1 MKLLVGR
8 HYDAPDVQRELTK
21 LPFKAA
27 KLPHGGVGIYISY
40 DNEQKLVSAEHSLAM
55 MMVLAKET
63 VNKANNG
70 VNIGDAVFA
79 VPNWFTESQRIGFIN
94 ACEIASLPT
103 LKIANE
109 STLVALSYG
118 IFKSAKNLFSP
129 KDSQYIM
136 FVDIGYSCYTVTIV
150 DFIQENM
157 KVMATVCDKELGG
170 RDFDDIIIEYMAEQ
184 FEAKTK
190 INVRNNRKAVLKMQI
205 AAEKAKKTL
214 SPAGV
219 NEAIISVEC
228 LSEDHDLNCRITRE
242 EFENRCSSLFSRLEA
257 PLNQCLTEAGLTKE
271 QIFECELVGGSSRV
285 NMIKICLG
293 KLLGLDNSL
302 LNSGLKTT
310 MNADEAVARGGALQC
325 AMLSSRMK
333 VKPFKIIETLY
344 YGLVVSWDKD
354 NSGDESEMK
363 DEGKTDESEV
373 ETSGDS
379 AVIYTRGA
387 PIPQKAK
394 RLTFRNKSKDFTI
407 NVSYDDSSLY
417 LLPSGE
423 SKLVAKYTIRVPESV
438 SATGPKDVRVTLN
451 LDKNGLVYVQTA
463 QSLETIIVE
472 ETSEDSKVPESKDG
486 NEGEEKA
493 TPVPTEPKKKLKKT
507 DLVVDSEKFGLT
519 NEDIKI
525 TLELEASMSFED
537 KLIVETSDRRNEL
550 ESYIYAIRDKLDG
563 SLSPYSKKDEK
574 DRLQELMVQAE
585 DWLYGD
591 GFDSTKQQYI
601 RKLDE
606 LRAIGIPI
614 ENRVNEETNRGPAL
628 NNLKIQIENCKTFAA
643 NYDESL
649 SHITEEDRAKIR
661 EKSGTVEAWAYDM
674 QTKQGDVPLNCD
686 PVLTC
691 DAIQKERTALFTV
704 TNPIMIKK
712 KPLPPPPEKKAEEK
726 VEEKTEDKTEEKTE
740 DEGKTMDESKD
751 EGKTDEV
758 PLNSEDSKDNTPME
772 I

>member
-1 MKLLVGR
+1 
-8 HYDAPDVQRELTK
+8 
-21 LPFKAA
+21 
-27 KLPHGGVGIYISY
+27 
-40 DNEQKLVSAEHSLAM
+40 M
-55 MMVLAKET
+55 MIVLAKET

-70 VNIGDAVFA
+70 VNIGDAVVA
-79 VPNWFTESQRIGFIN
+79 VPNWFTESQRIAFIN
-94 ACEIASLPT
+94 ACEIASLPI

-136 FVDIGYSCYTVTIV
+136 FVDIGYSCCSVSIV

-170 RDFDDIIIEYMAEQ
+170 RDFDDIIIEFMAEQ

-190 INVRNNRKAVLKMQI
+190 INVRNNRKAILKMQI

-228 LSEDHDLNCRITRE
+228 LSEDHDLNCRITRD
-242 EFENRCSSLFSRLEA
+242 EFEGRCASLFARLEA
-257 PLNQCLTEAGLTKE
+257 PVIKCLTEASLTKE
-271 QIFECELVGGSSRV
+271 QILECELIGGSSRV

-293 KLLGLDNSL
+293 KILGLDSSL
-302 LNSGLKTT
+302 LNAGLKTT

-333 VKPFKIIETLY
+333 VKPFKITETLY
-344 YGLVVSWDKD
+344 YGLVVTWDKSSSSD
-354 NSGDESEMK
+354 ESGMKNEGKNDESEL
-363 DEGKTDESEV
+363 
-373 ETSGDS
+373 ETNGDS
-379 AVIYTRGA
+379 AIIYTRGA
-387 PIPQKAK
+387 PFPQKAK
-394 RLTFRNKSKDFTI
+394 RLTFHNKSKDFTI
-407 NVSYDDSSLY
+407 CVSYDDSSLY
-417 LLPSGE
+417 LLPAGE
-423 SKLVAKYTIRVPESV
+423 SRLIAKYTIRIPEAV
-438 SATGPKDVRVTLN
+438 SASGPKDVRVTLN

-472 ETSEDSKVPESKDG
+472 ETTEDTKVPESKDG

-507 DLVVDSEKFGLT
+507 DLVVDSEKIGLS
-519 NEDIKI
+519 NADIKA
-525 TLELEASMSFED
+525 TLELEATMSFED
-537 KLIVETSDRRNEL
+537 KLIIETADRRNEL
-550 ESYIYAIRDKLDG
+550 ESYIYAMRDKLDG

-574 DRLQELMVQAE
+574 DHLQELMVQAE

-591 GFDSTKQQYI
+591 GFDSTKQHYI

-606 LRAIGIPI
+606 LKAIGNPI
-614 ENRVNEETNRGPAL
+614 ENRLNEESNRGQAL
-628 NNLKIQIENCKTFAA
+628 NNLKIQIENCKTFCS

-661 EKSGTVEAWAYDM
+661 EKAATVEAWVYDM
-674 QTKQGDVPLNCD
+674 QSKQADVPINCD

-691 DAIQKERTALFTV
+691 DSIQKERSALFIV
-704 TNPIMIKK
+704 SNPIMIKK
-712 KPLPPPPEKKAEEK
+712 KPLPPPPAPEKKAEEK
-726 VEEKTEDKTEEKTE
+726 TEEKTE
-740 DEGKTMDESKD
+740 KNTEDEGKAMDESKD
-751 EGKTDEV
+751 EGKAMDEV
-758 PLNSEDSKDNTPME
+758 PSNNEDSKDNTQME